1 MFYNKCVLSFYE
13 TAKGAFK
20 ANMERTFFKKKTN
33 LENTEKL
40 NLLSDKAYSMEKNSL
55 NVIQKTYH
63 EQL

>member
-1 MFYNKCVLSFYE
+1 MKQPKEHLKQIWKEHFL
-13 TAKGAFK
+13 
-20 ANMERTFFKKKTN
+20 KKMN

-40 NLLSDKAYSMEKNSL
+40 NLLSDKAYFMEKNSL

>member
-1 MFYNKCVLSFYE
+1 MKQPKEHLKQIWKE
-13 TAKGAFK
+13 H
-20 ANMERTFFKKKTN
+20 FFKKMN

-40 NLLSDKAYSMEKNSL
+40 NLLSDKAYFMEKNSL